1 VIQIRAAIV
10 RRYDPGQQ
18 TVLGTFTEVTED
30 LEMHQTLIS
39 GLLVFAYAILCGND
53 LSVRAGENRVP
64 AEVVRALSWL
74 PPNTQTLIV
83 TRSAAGPG
91 VGKAHIKNCFLAPFN
106 ITDEDPSVRPGIS
119 ATDVDWQL
127 CALCGFRDPKGIG
140 ANSSE
145 SLIITLFRKNA
156 ARVWDKV
163 RKDADKIEQINGCSV
178 ADLGQDELKKSR
190 GFAVRSI
197 DCVLTMAGDSAYQWD
212 VLARIKGKDN
222 GRELSPAKTPEWK
235 FATHGQ
241 GSGAFA
247 ITTRRPLASILHH
260 RSVLA
265 LVEGPGTTM
274 RWDSR
279 FFCECDKSDRL
290 TFRFLSGRSGGAD
303 AMKKWWDEGF
313 QEYWNR
319 ELSRRFPGKSR
330 RIDDFTVE
338 VSVELGEDLTKD
350 EEQEFRL
357 IFHALLG
364 QMAFL

>member
-10 RRYDPGQQ
+10 RRYGPGQQ

-30 LEMHQTLIS
+30 LEMHQTLIR
-39 GLLVFAYAILCGND
+39 GLLVFAYAILCGNE
-53 LSVRAGENRVP
+53 LSVRAGENGLP

-74 PPNTQTLIV
+74 SPDTQTLIV

-91 VGKAHIKNCFLAPFN
+91 VGKAHIKNCLLAPFN
-106 ITDEDPSVRPGIS
+106 ITDEDPSVRPGIT
-119 ATDVDWQL
+119 AADADWHL
-127 CALCGFRDPKGIG
+127 CALRGFRDPKGIG

-145 SLIITLFRKNA
+145 DLIITLFRKNA
-156 ARVWDKV
+156 DRVWDQV

-178 ADLGQDELKKSR
+178 ADLGQDELKESR
-190 GFAVRSI
+190 GFAVRST
-197 DCVLTMAGDSAYQWD
+197 DCVLITAGDSAYQWD
-212 VLARIKGKDN
+212 VLTRIKGKDT
-222 GRELSPAKTPEWK
+222 GREPSPAKAPEWK
-235 FATHGQ
+235 LVDSQARIWGIRHYDKSAARFDSSSPLGAGAGIGPHDDHAVGFA
-241 GSGAFA
+241 
-247 ITTRRPLASILHH
+247 
-260 RSVLA
+260 
-265 LVEGPGTTM
+265 
-274 RWDSR
+274 

-319 ELSRRFPGKSR
+319 EFARRFPAKSR
-330 RIDDFTVE
+330 RIDDFTAE

-350 EEQEFRL
+350 EEEYFRL

-364 QMAFL
+364 QLAFL